1 MAVKVLL
8 PGLLATQ
15 AGGENRFEIDA
26 PTVGAVLRAL
36 PISDLIFDETGALR
50 GLVNVYVDQR
60 DMRERDGLDTA
71 LEGDEEIRIVAA
83 VAGRIPV
90 SVATRKRFL
99 SELLAKLTIPS
110 VERMCVRS
118 LPKAMH
124 WLAQPHSG
132 WTSSSAS
139 GASRCQR
146 SMSAGRMPAWTW
158 HSPIQIFS
166 LRPVTRSSQMP
177 RYMSGRKRISLSA
190 GIASMTAFALPDVQQ

>member
-50 GLVNVYVDQR
+50 GLVNVYVDKR

-83 VAGRIPV
+83 VAG
-90 SVATRKRFL
+90 
-99 SELLAKLTIPS
+99 
-110 VERMCVRS
+110 
-118 LPKAMH
+118 
-124 WLAQPHSG
+124 G
-132 WTSSSAS
+132 
-139 GASRCQR
+139 
-146 SMSAGRMPAWTW
+146 
-158 HSPIQIFS
+158 
-166 LRPVTRSSQMP
+166 
-177 RYMSGRKRISLSA
+177 
-190 GIASMTAFALPDVQQ
+190 